1 MTKFEQLD
9 TMLEQGN
16 GYITTRAVTAQG
28 ISKPY
33 FAEYARS
40 RELERVAHGV
50 YQSRDAWPDDMY
62 VLHLRNSNIIFS
74 HQSALALHG
83 MMEREPHHIY
93 VTVKQGYN
101 ATHLRKQGVI
111 VHPHLRIRHRRA
123 DAEHIRPETNP
134 IPVSFRMEE
143 YIMKKLSKRFLT
155 LAIACVMAM
164 AMAVPTFAA
173 APKRAAYAGVTYTIL
188 SKSNGLYASAQDGT
202 NVQLASYAQKW
213 TPVNDGGTIK
223 LFRGTGNASKRVAT
237 YDKGEVILQAS
248 TCDYQVASID
258 FRTVSGQVHRIIF
271 DQRNAY
277 WNAIG
282 TNIKTSWYN
291 ESSQAQLWTVNPA

>member
-1 MTKFEQLD
+1 
-9 TMLEQGN
+9 
-16 GYITTRAVTAQG
+16 
-28 ISKPY
+28 
-33 FAEYARS
+33 
-40 RELERVAHGV
+40 
-50 YQSRDAWPDDMY
+50 
-62 VLHLRNSNIIFS
+62 
-74 HQSALALHG
+74 
-83 MMEREPHHIY
+83 
-93 VTVKQGYN
+93 
-101 ATHLRKQGVI
+101 
-111 VHPHLRIRHRRA
+111 
-123 DAEHIRPETNP
+123 
-134 IPVSFRMEE
+134 
-143 YIMKKLSKRFLT
+143 MKKLSKRFLT

-188 SKSNGLYASAQDGT
+188 SKSNGLYASAQD
-202 NVQLASYAQKW
+202 
-213 TPVNDGGTIK
+213 
-223 LFRGTGNASKRVAT
+223 GNASKRVAT

>member
-1 MTKFEQLD
+1 
-9 TMLEQGN
+9 
-16 GYITTRAVTAQG
+16 
-28 ISKPY
+28 
-33 FAEYARS
+33 
-40 RELERVAHGV
+40 
-50 YQSRDAWPDDMY
+50 
-62 VLHLRNSNIIFS
+62 
-74 HQSALALHG
+74 
-83 MMEREPHHIY
+83 
-93 VTVKQGYN
+93 
-101 ATHLRKQGVI
+101 
-111 VHPHLRIRHRRA
+111 
-123 DAEHIRPETNP
+123 
-134 IPVSFRMEE
+134 
-143 YIMKKLSKRFLT
+143 MKKLSKRFLT

-202 NVQLASYAQKW
+202 NVQLASYAQNGR
-213 TPVNDGGTIK
+213 PSMMAVPLNCSAEPAS
-223 LFRGTGNASKRVAT
+223 ASKRVAT

>member
-1 MTKFEQLD
+1 M
-9 TMLEQGN
+9 
-16 GYITTRAVTAQG
+16 RAALLFWAKLVFCCMEPLKYCRNVADVKTLWYG
-28 ISKPY
+28 EVVSKNRY
-33 FAEYARS
+33 
-40 RELERVAHGV
+40 
-50 YQSRDAWPDDMY
+50 
-62 VLHLRNSNIIFS
+62 
-74 HQSALALHG
+74 
-83 MMEREPHHIY
+83 
-93 VTVKQGYN
+93 
-101 ATHLRKQGVI
+101 
-111 VHPHLRIRHRRA
+111 PHLRIRHRRA
-123 DAEHIRPETNP
+123 DAEHIRPET
-134 IPVSFRMEE
+134 
-143 YIMKKLSKRFLT
+143 T

>member
-1 MTKFEQLD
+1 
-9 TMLEQGN
+9 
-16 GYITTRAVTAQG
+16 
-28 ISKPY
+28 
-33 FAEYARS
+33 
-40 RELERVAHGV
+40 
-50 YQSRDAWPDDMY
+50 
-62 VLHLRNSNIIFS
+62 
-74 HQSALALHG
+74 
-83 MMEREPHHIY
+83 
-93 VTVKQGYN
+93 
-101 ATHLRKQGVI
+101 
-111 VHPHLRIRHRRA
+111 
-123 DAEHIRPETNP
+123 
-134 IPVSFRMEE
+134 
-143 YIMKKLSKRFLT
+143 MKKLSKRFLT

-223 LFRGTGNASKRVAT
+223 LFRGTGNA
-237 YDKGEVILQAS
+237 
-248 TCDYQVASID
+248 
-258 FRTVSGQVHRIIF
+258 
-271 DQRNAY
+271 Y

>member
-1 MTKFEQLD
+1 MEPLKYCRNVADVKTLWYGE
-9 TMLEQGN
+9 
-16 GYITTRAVTAQG
+16 VV
-28 ISKPY
+28 SKNRY
-33 FAEYARS
+33 
-40 RELERVAHGV
+40 
-50 YQSRDAWPDDMY
+50 
-62 VLHLRNSNIIFS
+62 
-74 HQSALALHG
+74 
-83 MMEREPHHIY
+83 
-93 VTVKQGYN
+93 
-101 ATHLRKQGVI
+101 
-111 VHPHLRIRHRRA
+111 PHLRIRHRRA

-258 FRTVSGQVHRIIF
+258 FRTVSGQVHRIISTS
-271 DQRNAY
+271 ATH
-277 WNAIG
+277 IG
-282 TNIKTSWYN
+282 MQLAQISRPRGITSLRKRSSGQSTQPKFIKGFYVVKT
-291 ESSQAQLWTVNPA
+291 TMVNMV